1 MKLELKNINKTY
13 GSTKVLENINFQLNK
28 KECVGIIGPN
38 GAGKSTLFKVVSG
51 IINQDSGS
59 IEFNDKNIN
68 SYSVEER
75 SRICLLYTSPS
86 PRDRTRSR
94 MPSSA

>member
-38 GAGKSTLFKVVSG
+38 GAGKSTLLKLFLG
-51 IINQDSGS
+51 
-59 IEFNDKNIN
+59 
-68 SYSVEER
+68 
-75 SRICLLYTSPS
+75 LLIKIV
-86 PRDRTRSR
+86 DQ
-94 MPSSA
+94 

>member
-38 GAGKSTLFKVVSG
+38 GAGKSTLFKVVSNPSLSVDTFTVSKSLYVVAG
-51 IINQDSGS
+51 LLFVRSAIIYIISHYLYFYKMFKPL
-59 IEFNDKNIN
+59 IE
-68 SYSVEER
+68 Y
-75 SRICLLYTSPS
+75 
-86 PRDRTRSR
+86 
-94 MPSSA
+94 